1 MCLPKF
7 QSWIHTVLC
16 ISRMNLFWIVVF
28 WLLHSGVLSDGSSA
42 DANASSSRPGVVN
55 VGAIFTLDSTIGRV
69 AKIAIEEA
77 VKDVNSDSS
86 VLRGTKLHLDI
97 RNTNCSGFLGLVE
110 ALRYMETG
118 VVAVIGPQSS
128 VVAHTILNVANEL
141 QTPFLSFAATDPT
154 LSSLQFPY
162 FIRTTQ
168 SDLHQMTAV
177 SEIVDHYGWKD
188 VIVIFID
195 DDYGRNGLSALDD
208 ALTGKRCRVSYKSG
222 IPPGDITRSDIMDIL
237 VKVAQMESHVIV
249 LHAYPGA
256 GLMVFSVAR
265 YLGMMDDGYVWI
277 ATDWLSSALDSASV
291 SPFRSDI
298 IMDNMQGVIVLRQHT
313 PDSETKRAFSERWN
327 KLSGG
332 SFGLNTYGLYA
343 YDTVWLLARAIDSF
357 FNQGGVISFSNDS
370 RLSLRGSNLNLDA
383 MVVFDG
389 GPLLLRNILKSGF
402 IGLTGPVKFNPD
414 RSLVFPAYEII
425 NVIGTGL
432 HRVGYWSNY
441 SGLSTLAPEKLYS
454 RGPNGSS
461 ESRKLNT
468 VVWPGESVT
477 TPRGWVFPNNGRQLR
492 IGVPRR
498 VGFREFVSQVTGTN
512 TSKGFCIDVFT
523 SAASLLPYAVPY
535 QFVPYGNGRENPDYN
550 ELVKLI
556 TTGFFDG
563 VVGDVAIVTNRT
575 RIVDFT
581 QPFAASG
588 LVIVAPFRKLNTGA
602 WAFLRPFSRQMW
614 GVTAAFFVFI
624 GIVVWILEHRINDEF
639 RGPPKQQL
647 ITIIWFRETTVSTL
661 GRLVLIIWL
670 FVVLIINSSYTASL
684 TSILTVQHLYSPLK
698 GIESLKEGNDP
709 IGYQVGSFAEHYL
722 IEGFGISKSR
732 LKALGSPE
740 EYATAL
746 QLGPEKGGVAA
757 VVDERPYIELFLASH
772 CKFRIIG
779 QEFTRSGWGFAFPRD
794 SPLAID
800 LSTAILTLSE
810 NGDLQRIHDKWL
822 TTSACSSDNT
832 ELESDRL
839 HLKSFWGL
847 YLLSG
852 LACFVAL
859 LIYFLQIVHKF
870 RKIALN
876 ERTTD
881 GSGSSRPKRLQKL
894 ISLIDEKKD
903 FSKRDSKRR
912 KLDISST
919 GNAGEV
925 GDLETAKRKHYQ
937 VSSESNHLT
946 F

>member
-1 MCLPKF
+1 M
-7 QSWIHTVLC
+7 SW
-16 ISRMNLFWIVVF
+16 FWILVL
-28 WLLHSGVLSDGSSA
+28 WLLHFGVSSNGLSAS
-42 DANASSSRPGVVN
+42 ASSPRPKVVN
-55 VGAIFTLDSTIGRV
+55 LGAILTFDSTIGRV

-77 VKDVNSDSS
+77 VKDVNANLS
-86 VLRGTKLHLDI
+86 VLKGTKLHVDI
-97 RNTNCSGFLGLVE
+97 RNSNCSGFLGLVE
-110 ALRYMETG
+110 ALRYMETD

-128 VVAHTILNVANEL
+128 VVAHTILHIANEL
-141 QTPFLSFAATDPT
+141 KTPFVSFAATDPT

-168 SDLHQMTAV
+168 SDLHQMTAIA
-177 SEIVDHYGWKD
+177 EIVDHYGWKD
-188 VIVIFID
+188 VIVIFLD

-208 ALTGKRCRVSYKSG
+208 ALAARRCRVSYKAG
-222 IPPGDITRSDIMDIL
+222 IPPGDDITRSDIMDIL
-237 VKVAQMESHVIV
+237 VKVALMESRVIV
-249 LHAYPGA
+249 LHAYPSVGF
-256 GLMVFSVAR
+256 MVFSAAR

-291 SPFRSDI
+291 FRADTLT
-298 IMDNMQGVIVLRQHT
+298 DNMQGVLVMRQHT
-313 PDSETKRAFSERWN
+313 PDSVQKRAFSNRWE
-327 KLSGG
+327 KMSSK

-357 FNQGGVISFSNDS
+357 FKQGGVVSFSNDS
-370 RLSLRGSNLNLDA
+370 ALHSLKGSNLNLDA

-389 GPLLLRNILKSGF
+389 GPLLLKNILKTDF
-402 IGLTGPVKFNPD
+402 VGLTGPVRFSPD
-414 RSLVFPAYEII
+414 RSLAFPAYEII

-441 SGLSTLAPEKLYS
+441 SGLSIVAPERLYS
-454 RGPNGSS
+454 RPANRSN
-461 ESRKLNT
+461 ENQQLNS
-468 VVWPGESVT
+468 VVWPGESVR
-477 TPRGWVFPNNGRQLR
+477 TPRGWVFPNNGKLLR

-498 VGFREFVSQVTGTN
+498 VSYREFVSQVPGSN
-512 TSKGFCIDVFT
+512 VSKGFCIDVFT
-523 SAASLLPYAVPY
+523 AAVNLLPYAVPY
-535 QFVPYGNGRENPDYN
+535 QFVPYGDGRENPNYN
-550 ELVKLI
+550 ELVRLI

-563 VVGDVAIVTNRT
+563 VVGDIAIVTNRT
-575 RIVDFT
+575 RNVDFT
-581 QPFAASG
+581 QPYAASG
-588 LVIVAPFRKLNTGA
+588 LVVVAPFRKLNTGA

-647 ITIIWFRETTVSTL
+647 ITIIWFSLSTLFFAHRETTVSTL

-684 TSILTVQHLYSPLK
+684 TSILTVQQLYSPLK
-698 GIESLKEGNDP
+698 GIDSLKEGDDP

-722 IEGFGISKSR
+722 TEGIGIPKSR

-746 QLGPEKGGVAA
+746 QLGPNKGGVAA
-757 VVDERPYIELFLASH
+757 VVDERPYVELFLASQ
-772 CKFRIIG
+772 CRFRIIG
-779 QEFTRSGWGFAFPRD
+779 QEFTKSGWGFAFPRD

-822 TTSACSSDNT
+822 TMSACSTDNT

-852 LACFVAL
+852 IACFVAL
-859 LIYFLQIVHKF
+859 LIYLLNIVRKF
-870 RKIALN
+870 RKTVPD
-876 ERTTD
+876 ESVSEGQG
-881 GSGSSRPKRLQKL
+881 GSRSKRLQKL
-894 ISLIDEKKD
+894 ISIIDEKKD
-903 FSKRDSKRR
+903 LSRRERKRR
-912 KLDISST
+912 KLDESLT
-919 GNAGEV
+919 ENGREV
-925 GDLETAKRKHYQ
+925 NDLERASKRKH
-937 VSSESNHLT
+937 VEVASENSFNLS
-946 F
+946 